1 MKRSLI
7 LVAISALLSC
17 AAVAQ
22 TPTPPATRPVTAP
35 TSGSSAASAAGGGG
49 TGAEGKVAIINTA
62 AFRTGINEMKIKL
75 DALNNEFEPKSKE
88 LQGIQ
93 DQLNN
98 LKNQI
103 QTQGATV
110 QPAVRNQWQE
120 QAADKEKELKRKSED
135 YDALAKKRLEEVSGP
150 IYDRIGKALEQYAQK
165 HGIMMVIEAGAAQ
178 NAGLIVFAN
187 EATDITVDF
196 MTEYNK
202 SNPASGG
209 APPAAA
215 TAPKKN

>member
-1 MKRSLI
+1 MKRSFVLA
-7 LVAISALLSC
+7 AICSLLSC
-17 AAVAQ
+17 AAMAQ
-22 TPTPPATRPVTAP
+22 TPTPPATRPAGPVNTGTNAP
-35 TSGSSAASAAGGGG
+35 ATGGGG

-62 AFRTGINEMKIKL
+62 AFRTGITEMKIKL
-75 DALNNEFEPKSKE
+75 DALNSEFEPKSKE

-120 QAADKEKELKRKSED
+120 QATEKEKELKRKSED

-150 IYDRIGKALEQYAQK
+150 IYERIGKALEQYAQK
-165 HGIMMVIEAGAAQ
+165 RGIMMVIEAGAAQ

-187 EATDITVDF
+187 EATDITTDF
-196 MTEYNK
+196 MKEYNG

-209 APPAAA
+209 APQAA
-215 TAPKKN
+215 APKKN

>member
-1 MKRSLI
+1 M
-7 LVAISALLSC
+7 
-17 AAVAQ
+17 AQ
-22 TPTPPATRPVTAP
+22 TPIPPASRPASPSTTGGSAP
-35 TSGSSAASAAGGGG
+35 ATGGGG

-62 AFRTGINEMKIKL
+62 AFRTGITEMKIKL
-75 DALNNEFEPKSKE
+75 DALNSEFEPKSKE

-120 QAADKEKELKRKSED
+120 QATEKEKELKRKSED

-150 IYDRIGKALEQYAQK
+150 IYERIGRALEQYAQK
-165 HGIMMVIEAGAAQ
+165 RGIMMVIEAGAAQ

-187 EATDITVDF
+187 EATDITTDF
-196 MTEYNK
+196 MKEYNS

-209 APPAAA
+209 APQAA
-215 TAPKKN
+215 APKKN

>member
-1 MKRSLI
+1 MKRSFVLA
-7 LVAISALLSC
+7 AICSLLSC
-17 AAVAQ
+17 AAMAQ
-22 TPTPPATRPVTAP
+22 TPIPPASRPASPSTTGGSAP
-35 TSGSSAASAAGGGG
+35 ATGGGG

-62 AFRTGINEMKIKL
+62 AFRTGITEMKIKL
-75 DALNNEFEPKSKE
+75 DALNSEFEPKSKE

-120 QAADKEKELKRKSED
+120 QATEKEKELKRKSED

-150 IYDRIGKALEQYAQK
+150 IYERIGRALEQYAQK
-165 HGIMMVIEAGAAQ
+165 RGIMMVIEAGAAQ

-187 EATDITVDF
+187 EATDITTDF
-196 MTEYNK
+196 MKEYNG

-209 APPAAA
+209 APQAA
-215 TAPKKN
+215 APKKN

>member
-1 MKRSLI
+1 MKRSFVLA
-7 LVAISALLSC
+7 AICSLLSF
-17 AAVAQ
+17 AAMAQ
-22 TPTPPATRPVTAP
+22 TPTPPASRPAGPAATGA
-35 TSGSSAASAAGGGG
+35 TSPGTGGGG

-62 AFRTGINEMKIKL
+62 AFRTGITEMKIKL
-75 DALNNEFEPKSKE
+75 DALNSEFEPKSKE

-120 QAADKEKELKRKSED
+120 QATDKEKELKRKSED

-150 IYDRIGKALEQYAQK
+150 IYERIGRALELYAQK
-165 HGIMMVIEAGAAQ
+165 RGIMMVIEAGAAQ

-187 EATDITVDF
+187 EATDITTDF
-196 MTEYNK
+196 MKEYNS
-202 SNPASGG
+202 SNPAG
-209 APPAAA
+209 APSAA
-215 TAPKKN
+215 APKKN

>member
-1 MKRSLI
+1 MKRSLV
-7 LVAISALLSC
+7 LAAICSFLTC
-17 AAVAQ
+17 AAMAQ
-22 TPTPPATRPVTAP
+22 TPTPPATKPAGP
-35 TSGSSAASAAGGGG
+35 TSSAAAPTGGGGG

-62 AFRTGINEMKIKL
+62 AFRTGITEMKIKL
-75 DALNNEFEPKSKE
+75 DALNTEFEPKSKE

-93 DQLNN
+93 DQLNS

-120 QAADKEKELKRKSED
+120 QATAKETELKRKSED

-150 IYDRIGKALEQYAQK
+150 IYERIGKALEQYAQK
-165 HGIMMVIEAGAAQ
+165 RGIMMVIEAGAAQ

-187 EATDITVDF
+187 EATDITADF
-196 MTEYNK
+196 MTEYNRA
-202 SNPASGG
+202 NPASGG
-209 APPAAA
+209 APQA

>member
-1 MKRSLI
+1 MKRSFVLA
-7 LVAISALLSC
+7 AICSLLSC
-17 AAVAQ
+17 AAMAQ
-22 TPTPPATRPVTAP
+22 TPIPPASRPASP
-35 TSGSSAASAAGGGG
+35 STSGGSAPATGGGG

-62 AFRTGINEMKIKL
+62 AFRTGITEMKIKL
-75 DALNNEFEPKSKE
+75 DALNSEFEPKSKE

-120 QAADKEKELKRKSED
+120 QATEKEKELKRKSED

-165 HGIMMVIEAGAAQ
+165 RGIMMVIEAGAAQ

-187 EATDITVDF
+187 EATDITTDF
-196 MTEYNK
+196 MKEYNG

-209 APPAAA
+209 APQAA
-215 TAPKKN
+215 APKKN

>member
-1 MKRSLI
+1 MKRSLV
-7 LVAISALLSC
+7 LAAISGLFSC
-17 AAVAQ
+17 AVMAQ
-22 TPTPPATRPVTAP
+22 TPTPPASRPVSPTNTGTTAP
-35 TSGSSAASAAGGGG
+35 ATGGGG

-62 AFRTGINEMKIKL
+62 AFRTGITEMKIKL
-75 DALNNEFEPKSKE
+75 DALNSEFEPKSKE

-120 QAADKEKELKRKSED
+120 QATDKEKELKRKSED

-150 IYDRIGKALEQYAQK
+150 IYERIGRALEQYAQK
-165 HGIMMVIEAGAAQ
+165 RGIMMVIEAGAAQ

-187 EATDITVDF
+187 EATDITADF
-196 MTEYNK
+196 MTEYNR

-215 TAPKKN
+215 PKKN